1 MMRFK
6 GLLALVLVLCAGAVP
21 ASAQQTGAISGKV
34 VDTSNAVLPGVTVEA
49 RSDVLPSP
57 RVTVTEGN
65 GEYRLPALPP
75 GKYTLTFTLS
85 GMQTVTAEAEVQ
97 LGQDTNADIT
107 MGLGGV
113 TETVEV
119 VATTSLVERGTTEIK
134 SGISNEQILALP
146 VGQEYRDL
154 IRLIPAVQFTQD
166 SIRGPSAGG
175 SGQDNVYM
183 FDGVNVTLPLFGT
196 LASEPASHDIAQVT
210 TLKGGARAVDFE
222 RSAGFSI
229 DTVSKS
235 GTNALH
241 GMAQFQLQTP
251 GFAAEPE
258 ATLSKYDQTRS
269 WIAANVGGPL
279 YPNKMFFFGLY
290 YRPEASRDLRS
301 NAYGELPDYNS
312 TRNEG
317 FGKVTYTPTS
327 SILLNGS
334 YRDSKREET
343 SDLFGQFSSGTSG
356 TGNESRQ
363 RIAIGE
369 ASWVI
374 DNRSLFTAKY
384 TNFSLETL
392 GRPDFVSNASVDTT
406 LGTTIDL
413 NALDTLGR
421 FTVPSPLA
429 GNAAQNAFV
438 APLIQRYGY
447 DSNGVRAGGGIVGYV
462 S

>member
-196 LASEPASHDIAQVT
+196 LASKPASHDIAQVT

-229 DTVSKS
+229 DTVSSNDAAALTAADDRVDDTLSRAQLLHQLRLAILRLPVHYREIVVLCELNGLSYEEAAQVAGCPVGTVRSRLNRARRLLVERCKARWVDEGQKRQLS
-235 GTNALH
+235 GTE
-241 GMAQFQLQTP
+241 GMKRWL
-251 GFAAEPE
+251 
-258 ATLSKYDQTRS
+258 
-269 WIAANVGGPL
+269 
-279 YPNKMFFFGLY
+279 
-290 YRPEASRDLRS
+290 
-301 NAYGELPDYNS
+301 
-312 TRNEG
+312 
-317 FGKVTYTPTS
+317 
-327 SILLNGS
+327 ILTKN
-334 YRDSKREET
+334 
-343 SDLFGQFSSGTSG
+343 
-356 TGNESRQ
+356 NC
-363 RIAIGE
+363 
-369 ASWVI
+369 
-374 DNRSLFTAKY
+374 
-384 TNFSLETL
+384 
-392 GRPDFVSNASVDTT
+392 
-406 LGTTIDL
+406 
-413 NALDTLGR
+413 
-421 FTVPSPLA
+421 
-429 GNAAQNAFV
+429 
-438 APLIQRYGY
+438 
-447 DSNGVRAGGGIVGYV
+447 
-462 S
+462 